1 MGPTA
6 RRAREKE
13 NLRRAILD
21 AARDLFEGSD
31 YQSVSIRKI
40 ADRIEYSPTAI
51 YLYFKDKREIVL
63 SLMQEGFHLLE
74 QRLQAVDDGDLLS
87 RMYRASEVYMQF
99 ALDEPKYYKLMFQVD
114 DEELARMC
122 VETSAGDKAFGY
134 LVGLI
139 VEGQQAGM
147 LRTDVEPLLLAHSVW
162 AAMHGAVSLV
172 LAQRMNKLPDEMH
185 RQFFPAVVDTVLR
198 GIVAVR

>member
-21 AARDLFEGSD
+21 AARDLFESED
-31 YQSVSIRKI
+31 YHSVSIRKI

-74 QRLQAVDDGDLLS
+74 QRLEAVEGDDLVS

-99 ALDEPKYYKLMFQVD
+99 ALDEPKYYKLMFQVE

-139 VEGQQAGM
+139 VEGQQSG
-147 LRTDVEPLLLAHSVW
+147 LVRTDIDPLLLSHSVW
-162 AAMHGAVSLV
+162 AAMHGVVSLV

-185 RQFFPAVVDTVLR
+185 KQFFPTLIEVVLR
-198 GIVAVR
+198 GIVATR